1 MQAYSGA
8 ITVSNNTKRIAISNA
23 GCDMLEIYNL
33 SGDILKTLHGPDIFI
48 NDYGNADEYS
58 LAIDL
63 KQCGYFDICSS
74 SKEIYCSYSGQKL
87 KSITDWIAS
96 LGREMFV
103 FDWDGNPLK
112 RVKVNYPLAFM
123 DYSEE
128 RNTIYAI
135 CYDGEEFFIGYHEL

>member
-1 MQAYSGA
+1 
-8 ITVSNNTKRIAISNA
+8 
-23 GCDMLEIYNL
+23 
-33 SGDILKTLHGPDIFI
+33 
-48 NDYGNADEYS
+48 
-58 LAIDL
+58 
-63 KQCGYFDICSS
+63 
-74 SKEIYCSYSGQKL
+74 
-87 KSITDWIAS
+87 
-96 LGREMFV
+96 MFV